1 MYYSSIDKEDIA
13 DGPGVRV
20 CIFVSGCRRN
30 CLGCQNKLAQDFRY
44 GQLFTDDTILEIIEA
59 LKYSYIKGLTICGG
73 EPFEQENQKDILKLI
88 KEVRKV
94 FSDSKDIWIYTGY
107 ELNDL
112 LLNGQKY
119 ISSNITDTILQ
130 LANVLVTGPFILSQ
144 RDISS
149 ANPWKGSRNQQII
162 DSRKSLLYGRPALL
176 LDC

>member
-1 MYYSSIDKEDIA
+1 MYYSNIDKEDIA

-30 CLGCQNKLAQDFRY
+30 CLGCQNKPAQDFKY
-44 GQLFTDDTILEIIEA
+44 GRLFTDDAILEVIEA
-59 LKYSYIKGLTICGG
+59 LKYPYIKGLTICGG
-73 EPFEQENQKDILKLI
+73 EPFEQENQKDVLKLI

-94 FSDSKDIWIYTGY
+94 FSDSKDIWMYTGY

-119 ISSNITDTILQ
+119 VSHDITYTILQ
-130 LANVLVTGPFILSQ
+130 LVDVLVTGPFILSQ
-144 RDISS
+144 RDVSS

-162 DSRKSLLYGRPALL
+162 DSRKSLQAGRSVPI

>member
-30 CLGCQNKLAQDFRY
+30 CLGCQNKPAQDFRY
-44 GQLFTDDTILEIIEA
+44 GQLFTDNTILEIIEA

-73 EPFEQENQKDILKLI
+73 EPFEQENQKDVLKLI

-144 RDISS
+144 RDVSS

-162 DSRKSLLYGRPALL
+162 DSRKSLLDGRPVLL